1 MSDNGLS
8 DKLVNYRNNSGK
20 LRGGNGESGVLDQI
34 ANAFTKKSDKKP
46 IERTDYKINFDGV
59 LSITIPEKHHSSRI
73 IELKSDT
80 RTDKDEEY
88 DLSTEKIMNDI
99 NNININE
106 PMNNEKPMKG
116 GYKKFFTEME

>member
-1 MSDNGLS
+1 
-8 DKLVNYRNNSGK
+8 
-20 LRGGNGESGVLDQI
+20 VLDQI